1 MKSFAFYCYF
11 NMSCSFTEAS
21 FWNSKNFFLLKSLCL
36 KYNKKDKL
44 EGIFKNLNLA
54 DVKRSAFLKL
64 MLVNLWLWCAIHS
77 FPPPP
82 PEKQIRIAHGLMKKN
97 HPNCQYLNCSSID
110 SWGDFEHIAQFNHM
124 NLKPILPCYI
134 AFLFC
139 SLNNII
145 NQIEHFKKFLKF
157 RTSNFFLN
165 NILIND

>member
-82 PEKQIRIAHGLMKKN
+82 PEKQIRIAHGLMKKKS
-97 HPNCQYLNCSSID
+97 PQLSILELFKY
-110 SWGDFEHIAQFNHM
+110 WQLGWFWTYCPIQPYE
-124 NLKPILPCYI
+124 LKTYPSLLYC
-134 AFLFC
+134 LFVLF
-139 SLNNII
+139 SK
-145 NQIEHFKKFLKF
+145 Q
-157 RTSNFFLN
+157 
-165 NILIND
+165 